1 MGGPG
6 TSFRRSNSENSLALA
21 NHYSEMTACVKA
33 SRHQTQPSTDSGGQG
48 ECVSVGQTEVAI
60 HGGLMETLLAAAS
73 REDELISE
81 LLGAITR
88 NARGKVIALA
98 AAITANRGATKETEA
113 AVAEERTSLPQVK
126 YEDKLLE
133 AISREEILIES
144 LVAAV
149 VGGERAKLFSLCRS
163 LAENRKQFDPV
174 FKKKQIKL
182 KELDL

>member
-6 TSFRRSNSENSLALA
+6 MNSRRSNSENSLAVA
-21 NHYSEMTACVKA
+21 NISLEMTPCLNAPK
-33 SRHQTQPSTDSGGQG
+33 HQTQPSTVPGGQAG
-48 ECVSVGQTEVAI
+48 CVPVSDQCDAAI

-88 NARGKVIALA
+88 NARSKVLELA
-98 AAITANRGATKETEA
+98 TAITANRGATKETEA
-113 AVAEERTSLPQVK
+113 AVAGERAKLPQAR

-133 AISREEILIES
+133 AISREENLLES

-149 VGGERAKLFSLCRS
+149 VGGERSKLFGLCRT
-163 LAENRKQFDPV
+163 LAENRKQFDPE
-174 FKKKQIKL
+174 FKKTNQPQ
-182 KELDL
+182 

>member
-1 MGGPG
+1 MN
-6 TSFRRSNSENSLALA
+6 FRRSNSENSLALA

-48 ECVSVGQTEVAI
+48 ECVSVSGQSEVAI
-60 HGGLMETLLAAAS
+60 HGGLVETLLAAAS

-88 NARGKVIALA
+88 NARRKVMALA

-113 AVAEERTSLPQVK
+113 AVAEERAKFPQAK

-133 AISREEILIES
+133 AISREEIILES
-144 LVAAV
+144 LVAADV
-149 VGGERAKLFSLCRS
+149 RGERAKLFSLCRA
-163 LAENRKQFDPV
+163 LAENRKQFDPE

-182 KELDL
+182 IELDL